1 MFHQAVQNDRNILL
15 LGLLNNPAI
24 DDGLVRKRYIH
35 LGPVG
40 GVFSYDG
47 DGVLYHI

>member
-1 MFHQAVQNDRNILL
+1 MYHQAVQNDPNIPL
-15 LGLLNNPAI
+15 LGLLNPAI